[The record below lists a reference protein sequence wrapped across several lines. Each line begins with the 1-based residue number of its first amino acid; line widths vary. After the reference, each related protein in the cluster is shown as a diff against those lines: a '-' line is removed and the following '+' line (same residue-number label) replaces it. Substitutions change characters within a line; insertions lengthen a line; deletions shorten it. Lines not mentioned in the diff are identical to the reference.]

1 MKDKLHGVFS
11 IRAPRR
17 SNPIGFS
24 VVRLDKRE
32 ASVFYL
38 AEVDMMDGTPLLDIK
53 PHVPKF
59 DHRKN
64 ARGGWMEATFR
75 DMKGPPVSDNRF

>member
-1 MKDKLHGVFS
+1 MEDKLHGGFS

-17 SNPIGFS
+17 SNSIGFS

-32 ASVFYL
+32 GSVLYL
-38 AEVDMMDGTPLLDIK
+38 AEVEMMDGTLLLDIK
-53 PHVPKF
+53 PYVPKS

-64 ARGGWMEATFR
+64 ARVGWMEGTFR